1 MVAVLAEVLNFV
13 TMLSLFANSPI
24 WSALSNQERVF
35 EVWLF
40 VEALVIMCTVAAN
53 VLYVL
58 IRSFQRETIN
68 IEAEPARADTKPD
81 YNKDFLS
88 SENNQFLISLLNQ
101 CCGPLLVYGFFKHY
115 FSDGGAGLTP
125 EIQSMLD

>member
-13 TMLSLFANSPI
+13 TMLSLFAKSPV
-24 WSALSNQERVF
+24 WSEMDDQERLF

-40 VEALVIMCTVAAN
+40 VEALVIMCTVAVN
-53 VLYVL
+53 VLYVF

-68 IEAEPARADTKPD
+68 IEAEPDREDTQPD
-81 YNKDFLS
+81 YNKDFLN

-101 CCGPLLVYGFFKHY
+101 CCGPLLVYGFFTHY
-115 FSDGGAGLTP
+115 FSYGGLTP
-125 EIQSMLD
+125 EI